1 MLNRNKVANNYCNII
16 QYYIITFRSFTSDP
30 KFRTKLVFFF
40 YVSNYIVMY
49 KPQKNF
55 CFF

>member
-30 KFRTKLVFFF
+30 KFRTKLVFFLCKQLQSH
-40 YVSNYIVMY
+40 V
-49 KPQKNF
+49 
-55 CFF
+55 